1 MEDGSSRLSQARR
14 VWRTLLAT
22 PGALPLLALS
32 LLLGLGYSFVMPFIS
47 LFGIQEVGMSPL
59 GFGLFMTASSISSVV
74 LSTTLARWS
83 DTVLSRRSVLL
94 LGGVSGA
101 IGYLGYALTREVWLL
116 SVCSVVFLGLSAVTF
131 AQLFALARD
140 TLERGGIPAAQLPLY
155 MNIVRLFFAL
165 AWTVGPALGALLVAR
180 SFTLSFLAAAG
191 ILGAFTLLVFLFVP
205 HSPPSEQSR
214 KAASEMPLRVA
225 FRNPVLLAHFLAFA
239 LFFACSTMGMMNL
252 PLLLM
257 HDLHGG
263 AEQIGI
269 AYSVAP
275 LFELPFMIYMGVL
288 ATRVR
293 HERLVLFAMLLACG
307 YYAGLSITRL
317 PVHVYALQIASAA
330 IVAVMSGVAISFFQT
345 FLPNQAG
352 SATNLYSSAS
362 RVGST
367 LGYLSFGAIAGP
379 LGHRAVFL
387 VSSLATLLCA
397 AIVHGFRHAAASS
410 AQPSS

>member
-1 MEDGSSRLSQARR
+1 MAGPSWIPSNART
-14 VWRTLLAT
+14 VLRTLIGTA
-22 PGALPLLALS
+22 GALPILALS

-47 LFGIQEVGMSPL
+47 LFGTKEVGMSPL
-59 GFGLFMTASSISSVV
+59 GFGLFMTASSISSVL
-74 LSTTLARWS
+74 LSTWLARWS

-94 LGGVSGA
+94 LGGVTGA
-101 IGYLGYALTREVWLL
+101 LGYLGYALTREIWLL
-116 SVCSVVFLGLSAVTF
+116 SVCGVVFLGLSAVTF
-131 AQLFALARD
+131 GQLFALARD
-140 TLERGGIPAAQLPLY
+140 TLERGGIEPAQIPLY

-180 SFTLSFLAAAG
+180 SFTLSFAAASG
-191 ILGAFTLLVFLFVP
+191 ILALFSLLVVAFVP
-205 HSPPSEQSR
+205 ATPPSEHTR
-214 KAASEMPLRVA
+214 KAASDLPLRVA
-225 FRNPVLLAHFLAFA
+225 FRNPSLLAHFLAFA

-252 PLLLM
+252 PLLLLQ
-257 HDLHGG
+257 DLGG
-263 AEQIGI
+263 SARHVGI

-275 LFELPFMIYMGVL
+275 VFELPFMVYMGVL

-293 HERLVLFAMLLACG
+293 HERLVLFAMLLASV
-307 YYAGLSITRL
+307 YYTGLALARL
-317 PVHVYALQIASAA
+317 PLHVYGLQIASAA

-367 LGYLSFGAIAGP
+367 LGYLSFGAIAGG

-387 VSSLATLLCA
+387 VSAGSTLVCAT
-397 AIVHGFRHAAASS
+397 IVHGFRNASAPGS
-410 AQPSS
+410 QPSR